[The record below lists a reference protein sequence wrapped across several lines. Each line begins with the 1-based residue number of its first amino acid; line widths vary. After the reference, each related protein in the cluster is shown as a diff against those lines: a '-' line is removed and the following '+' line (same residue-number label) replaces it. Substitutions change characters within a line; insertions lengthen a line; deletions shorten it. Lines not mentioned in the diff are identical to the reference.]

1 VRRGAGRSGAI
12 LAALALLAGSAW
24 AGAPQVDYALHCMGC
39 HLDDGRETPG
49 RIPALAGSMG
59 RFLALPEGRAFL
71 VRVPGS
77 AQAPLDDAAL
87 AALLNWMLREFSA
100 DEIPPD
106 FVPFDA
112 AEVAAARRPPLVDVS
127 AERQR
132 LLARIASGR

>member
-24 AGAPQVDYALHCMGC
+24 AGSPQVDYALHCMGC

-87 AALLNWMLREFSA
+87 AALLNWMLRRCGGRGGEETSSRRRLRRAPATARAHRLGTLTRSA
-100 DEIPPD
+100 QAPGP
-106 FVPFDA
+106 
-112 AEVAAARRPPLVDVS
+112 
-127 AERQR
+127 
-132 LLARIASGR
+132 